1 MAVCGIGIGW
11 RIGLEYPFRIV
22 AVHEK
27 AVMVVAL
34 GYIAHIGAL
43 MRRDR

>member
-22 AVHEK
+22 AADEK
-27 AVMVVAL
+27 AVMVIRL
-34 GYIAHIGAL
+34 GFTLGA
-43 MRRDR
+43 RRAARP